1 MSAATQLW
9 RMAEQLYPEPLKA
22 IASSQLPVLTR
33 SVSRLPPLE
42 PRRMAMSLRTTS
54 KTISFARPFSLDG
67 LDETQLAGS
76 YTVQTDEEPIEG
88 LSFLAYRRVATVIFL
103 PLTHGGAGSF
113 QAIPVAPDA
122 LDAALARDASGSHGS

>member
-1 MSAATQLW
+1 
-9 RMAEQLYPEPLKA
+9 
-22 IASSQLPVLTR
+22 
-33 SVSRLPPLE
+33 
-42 PRRMAMSLRTTS
+42 MSLRTTS
-54 KTISFARPFSLDG
+54 RTLTFALDG
-67 LDETQLAGS
+67 LDEIQPAGS
-76 YTVQTDEEPIEG
+76 YTIQTDEEPIEG